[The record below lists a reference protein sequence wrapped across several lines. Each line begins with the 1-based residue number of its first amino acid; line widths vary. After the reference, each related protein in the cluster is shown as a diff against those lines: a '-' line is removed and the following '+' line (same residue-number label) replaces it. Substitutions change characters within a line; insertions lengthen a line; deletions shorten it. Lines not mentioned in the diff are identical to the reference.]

1 MRSEQPSRVDD
12 AVGVSS
18 NGLTI
23 DDRAREDPVEL
34 YLAGLN
40 SPRSR
45 ETMRACL
52 NSVARLAGARD
63 ARNLDW
69 TSLDYPALQIL
80 RACMGEQYPPNTANT
95 MMAGVRGVLHACW
108 QLGRIE
114 SETYLRAR
122 EIKPFRGRRLPAGR
136 MLSQA
141 EQTALFGACAADP
154 GVAGARDAAAL
165 ALMLGGGLRKA
176 ETASLTWPEAVDLD
190 AGYLRIIGKG
200 DKERLVPLPP
210 ESLTAIRAWLAVR
223 GDTPGA
229 LFVQCRRKAAFVWK
243 ERLVPLAPDGKALG
257 DILARRCKQAGI
269 ERCTPHDLRRT
280 YVSVLLDAGVDLF
293 TVQQLAGHAN
303 PATTAR
309 YDRRGDAR
317 LKAAA
322 HRMRV
327 PYVGRN

>member
-1 MRSEQPSRVDD
+1 M
-12 AVGVSS
+12 
-18 NGLTI
+18 
-23 DDRAREDPVEL
+23 EL

-40 SPRSR
+40 SPASR

-52 NSVARLAGARD
+52 NTVARLAGVRD

-69 TSLDYPALQIL
+69 TSLDYPDLQIL
-80 RACMGEQYPPNTANT
+80 RARMGERYPPNTANT

-114 SETYLRAR
+114 SETYLRAK
-122 EIKPFRGRRLPAGR
+122 EIKAFRGRRLPKGR

-141 EQTALFGACAADP
+141 EQAALFRACAEDP
-154 GVAGARDAAAL
+154 GMSGARDAAAF

-176 ETASLTWPEAVDLD
+176 ETVSLTWPEAVYLD
-190 AGYLRIIGKG
+190 AGHLRIVGKG
-200 DKERLVPLPP
+200 DQERLVPLPP
-210 ESLTAIRAWLAVR
+210 EVLTAVRAWLAVR

-229 LFVQCRRKAAFVWK
+229 LFVQCRRKASFLWAD
-243 ERLVPLAPDGKALG
+243 RLVPLAPGGKALG
-257 DILARRCKQAGI
+257 ASLDRRCRQAGI

-280 YVSVLLDAGVDLF
+280 YVSGLLAAGVDVF
-293 TVQQLAGHAN
+293 TVQQLVGHAN

-309 YDRRGDAR
+309 YDCRGDAR

-322 HRMRV
+322 HRMQV
-327 PYVGRN
+327 PYVG

>member
-1 MRSEQPSRVDD
+1 MRSEQPRRVDG
-12 AVGVSS
+12 AVGVSG

-23 DDRAREDPVEL
+23 HAAERDDPVEL

-40 SPRSR
+40 SPKSR

-52 NSVARLAGARD
+52 NMVARLAGACD

-69 TSLDYPALQIL
+69 TALDYPDLQIL
-80 RACMGEQYPPNTANT
+80 RSRMGERYPPNTANT
-95 MMAGVRGVLHACW
+95 MMAGMRGVLHACW

-122 EIKPFRGRRLPAGR
+122 EIKAFRGRRLPKGR

-141 EQTALFGACAADP
+141 EQAALFRACAADP
-154 GVAGARDAAAL
+154 NVAGVRDAAAF

-190 AGYLRIIGKG
+190 AGSLRIVGKG

-210 ESLTAIRAWLAVR
+210 ESLTALRAWLAVR

-229 LFVQCRRKAAFVWK
+229 LLVHCRHKSAFVWK
-243 ERLVPLAPDGKALG
+243 ERLAPLAPNGKALS
-257 DILARRCKQAGI
+257 DILDRRCRQAGI

-280 YVSVLLDAGVDLF
+280 YVSALLAAGVDVF

-309 YDRRGDAR
+309 YDCRGDAR

-322 HRMRV
+322 HRMQV
-327 PYVGRN
+327 PYVG